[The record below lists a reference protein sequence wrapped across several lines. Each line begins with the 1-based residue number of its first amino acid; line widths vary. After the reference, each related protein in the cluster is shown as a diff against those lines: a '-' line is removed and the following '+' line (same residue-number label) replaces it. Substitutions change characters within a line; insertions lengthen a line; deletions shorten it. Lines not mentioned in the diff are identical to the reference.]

1 MNIKKLFLI
10 IFFITYSHNLLHAI
24 EDPFNA
30 YILSIDKHSDE
41 DLINIA
47 IKDNIDLAGYPNTA
61 GSLAML
67 DNIPNY
73 DAFIVKNSNK
83 MVFTLVEKPI

>member
-1 MNIKKLFLI
+1 M
-10 IFFITYSHNLLHAI
+10 LHAI

-30 YILSIDKHSDE
+30 YILFIDKHSDE
-41 DLINIA
+41 GLINIA

-67 DNIPNY
+67 DNIPRN
-73 DAFIVKNSNK
+73 DAFIVKKLKQNGFHISGKTN
-83 MVFTLVEKPI
+83 LS